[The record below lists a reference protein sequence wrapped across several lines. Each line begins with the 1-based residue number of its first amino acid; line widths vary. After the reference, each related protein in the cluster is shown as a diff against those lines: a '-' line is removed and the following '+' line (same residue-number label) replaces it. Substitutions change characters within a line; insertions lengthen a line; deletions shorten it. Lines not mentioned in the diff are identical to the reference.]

1 MTAERFGKFTLL
13 IDGIYKSIGRVKFD
27 VAPDL
32 GIKSVHVFWLYA
44 LSESP
49 EGLSSAE
56 LAQASSVDRSL
67 VSREIAYLRAKGYI
81 TTGSQGSKRG
91 YNSRHI
97 LTDDGRALAEK
108 LRERA
113 LEIQNKVGK
122 DITEE
127 ELGNFYKT
135 LEKIHTNFAKI
146 TSGDRSCISLGTD
159 KLSGKDKK

>member
-44 LSESP
+44 LSERP
-49 EGLSSAE
+49 DGLSSAE

-81 TTGSQGSKRG
+81 TTENQGGKRG
-91 YNSRHI
+91 YNSRHVLTQDGRI
-97 LTDDGRALAEK
+97 LAERLRGRALEV
-108 LRERA
+108 
-113 LEIQNKVGK
+113 QNKVGE
-122 DITEE
+122 DISDE
-127 ELGNFYKT
+127 ELSVFYKT

-146 TSGDRSCISLGTD
+146 TMSDKANVALGTE
-159 KLSGKDKK
+159 KLSGKD